1 MSRIQDAISPVRL
14 GAQFRRLLVS
24 SWTTNLAD
32 GIGLA
37 AGPLL
42 VASKTDDPLLVAL
55 AALLQRLPW
64 MMFALYAGVVA
75 DRYDRRVVVAMSDL
89 TRAAIMVVLVVM
101 VATDSVNVGVVLAV
115 MFLLGAAETFADTT
129 ASTLMPML
137 VESKDLGLANSRIM
151 AGHIVVNQLAGPP
164 IGAFLFAIGVA
175 WPFVAEAVFFA
186 FGAIVLTKI
195 SIPKPSAP
203 PTRRRARHEIA
214 EGLRWLWAHPP
225 IRTLTITVV
234 TFNVTFG
241 AAWSVLVLYS
251 SERLGLGDVGFGVLT
266 AMSAIGGVL
275 GSWGYPWVERRLG
288 MGGIMRAGLIIETLT
303 HLGLAL
309 TRSPIVAMI
318 VLFAFGAHAAA
329 WGTTATSIRHR
340 AVPTELQG
348 RVGAAYMLGVQ
359 GGMVIGAAIGGI
371 VARIGGVTAPFW
383 FAFGGSAMLVV
394 AIWRSLSHLAHHDS
408 ADPSRVD
415 RC

>member
-309 TRSPIVAMI
+309 HAVAD
-318 VLFAFGAHAAA
+318 
-329 WGTTATSIRHR
+329 RRDDR
-340 AVPTELQG
+340 AVRVRRACRSVGHDGHQHPTS
-348 RVGAAYMLGVQ
+348 RRADGAAGPCRCGIHAWSSGRHGDRRGHRWHRRSHRRSDGAVLVRVRRLGHAR
-359 GGMVIGAAIGGI
+359 GGDLAV
-371 VARIGGVTAPFW
+371 
-383 FAFGGSAMLVV
+383 VV
-394 AIWRSLSHLAHHDS
+394 APGA
-408 ADPSRVD
+408 SRLG
-415 RC
+415 